1 MPPRLLT
8 GAGLAAAVAVA
19 SPALAGGETA
29 VWDGWIV
36 GGPCAADLRVADCP
50 LRHIDDPVL
59 LMEGGEQIAFHYG
72 DGTAVSDVDVDRAY
86 GKKVRLTGPL
96 THGRIEPVRMD
107 LLEKSGAQKFFKG
120 CL

>member
-1 MPPRLLT
+1 MARRLLAV
-8 GAGLAAAVAVA
+8 AGLVAAAAVS

-36 GGPCAADLRVADCP
+36 GAPCAADLRVADCP
-50 LRHIDDPVL
+50 LRHVDDSVL
-59 LMEGGEQIAFHYG
+59 LMEGGEQVAFRYG
-72 DGTAVSDVDVDRAY
+72 DGTAVSDVDVDGAY
-86 GKKVRLTGPL
+86 GKKVRLTGTL
-96 THGRIEPVRMD
+96 AHGRIDPVRMD